1 MISLEQPYVSE
12 FIALAVYDCLRA
24 LRSPEVNE
32 MDTAKVSYHLGEGQ
46 LREKEKLW
54 VDTLRVEKSLF

>member
-1 MISLEQPYVSE
+1 MTLQ
-12 FIALAVYDCLRA
+12 A

-32 MDTAKVSYHLGEGQ
+32 MDTAKVSYSLGEGQ
-46 LREKEKLW
+46 MREKEKLW